1 MDSAPGKGLVI
12 MKMVPWLSLDHILGD
27 VMKVSSHQS
36 GDNFPKLLRKR
47 VSIFWTEAVRGPHPT
62 IKEEHLRQG
71 VFACPPS
78 PQWPVPHTD

>member
-1 MDSAPGKGLVI
+1 
-12 MKMVPWLSLDHILGD
+12 
-27 VMKVSSHQS
+27 MKVSSHQS

-71 VFACPPS
+71 VFACPPFPPAACATQTNCTHRPLPPCQVCQS
-78 PQWPVPHTD
+78 